1 MVEPPRDAVK
11 SVSVYVAT
19 KLENIEK
26 ARECVAKFKEKGIEI
41 QYDWTE
47 HGSLQAVSA
56 EKRAGF
62 AAKEVE
68 GARTCDILV
77 AILPGGRGTHCEIG
91 VALGLKKPVIL
102 VVEDEGFIEGA
113 EGYFCLFYYHP
124 LVRWVRSI
132 EQAVEVAGAL

>member
-1 MVEPPRDAVK
+1 MT
-11 SVSVYVAT
+11 VYVAT
-19 KLENIEK
+19 KLANVEK
-26 ARECVAKFKEKGIEI
+26 ARECVRLFKEAKINISYE
-41 QYDWTE
+41 WMT
-47 HGSLQAVSA
+47 HGSLHEASPEQRA
-56 EKRAGF
+56 EF
-62 AAKEVE
+62 AKKEVE